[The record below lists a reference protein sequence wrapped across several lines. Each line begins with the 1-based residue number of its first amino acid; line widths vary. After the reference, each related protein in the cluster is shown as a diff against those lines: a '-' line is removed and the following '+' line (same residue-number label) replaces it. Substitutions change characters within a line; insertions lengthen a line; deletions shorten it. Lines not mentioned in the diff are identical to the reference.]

1 MKHPDSPDRHA
12 AHPEDRP
19 EDHAVDRDAAAAHL
33 EQHISTLLREQP
45 LQRAPA
51 TLGQRVL
58 AAIEQR
64 QRSAFQRWPLAARI
78 AFVLLAGMTAHLSIG
93 LMRLMG
99 AGISAPRPPFTVMLA
114 QTALD
119 AARQLPSIWTY
130 AAFAALILIY
140 GGIFGLGI
148 AMYRTVNPR
157 H

>member
-1 MKHPDSPDRHA
+1 MKHPHSPDRHA

-19 EDHAVDRDAAAAHL
+19 GDHAVDRDAAATHL
-33 EQHISTLLREQP
+33 EQHISALLRAQP

-51 TLGQRVL
+51 TLAQRVL
-58 AAIEQR
+58 AAIEER

-99 AGISAPRPPFTVMLA
+99 AGIPAPRPTFAVMLA
-114 QTALD
+114 ETAINT
-119 AARQLPSIWTY
+119 ARQFPSIWTY
-130 AAFAALILIY
+130 AALSALILIY